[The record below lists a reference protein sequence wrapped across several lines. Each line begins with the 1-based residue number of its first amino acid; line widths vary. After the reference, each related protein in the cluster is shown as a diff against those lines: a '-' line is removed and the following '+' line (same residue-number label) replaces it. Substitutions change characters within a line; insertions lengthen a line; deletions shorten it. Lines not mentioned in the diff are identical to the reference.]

1 MPGIDSGDAPMA
13 GFRLFQATD
22 AECLVVLREQMRSFS
37 SIACTYLQ
45 LSLVCKVVVVVVVLS
60 NTHGYQAGV
69 EGGVP

>member
-1 MPGIDSGDAPMA
+1 MA

-60 NTHGYQAGV
+60 NTDGYQAGV
-69 EGGVP
+69 GGEFLSEEHSNH

>member
-1 MPGIDSGDAPMA
+1 MA

-37 SIACTYLQ
+37 SITCTYLQ

-60 NTHGYQAGV
+60 NTRGYQAR
-69 EGGVP
+69 GGVP